1 MSGNTYRLTTGGG
14 WYGHLRPLTNDNTCL
29 RSLNDKSPRPTTPFP
44 IPREPLTSLKIRP
57 VRPSKLYLSTVRSPQ
72 VGADRQ
78 HETIA
83 SQFNPSV
90 CLGRALTARDLK
102 TVYSK
107 KPKQKVF
114 LGQDF
119 VLMSHYRKMKNL
131 PSQCGYYYRF
141 TKERSR
147 SVTICKGGSENRKPA
162 TIDDELVNL

>member
-14 WYGHLRPLTNDNTCL
+14 WYGHLRPLTNDDTCL
-29 RSLNDKSPRPTTPFP
+29 RLSHYESPSLQRHFPFP
-44 IPREPLTSLKIRP
+44 AEPLTSLKIRP

-90 CLGRALTARDLK
+90 CLGRAQTARDLK

-114 LGQDF
+114 LGQDL

-131 PSQCGYYYRF
+131 PSH
-141 TKERSR
+141 
-147 SVTICKGGSENRKPA
+147 
-162 TIDDELVNL
+162 

>member
-1 MSGNTYRLTTGGG
+1 MSGNTYRGTIGRG
-14 WYGHLRPLTNDNTCL
+14 WYGHLMPLTNDNTRDRCFHYESP
-29 RSLNDKSPRPTTPFP
+29 SLQRHFPFP
-44 IPREPLTSLKIRP
+44 AEPLTSLKIRP

-78 HETIA
+78 HATIA

-114 LGQDF
+114 LGQDL

-131 PSQCGYYYRF
+131 PSH
-141 TKERSR
+141 
-147 SVTICKGGSENRKPA
+147 
-162 TIDDELVNL
+162 

>member
-1 MSGNTYRLTTGGG
+1 MSGNTYRWTIGRGL
-14 WYGHLRPLTNDNTCL
+14 YGHLMPLTNDNNRD
-29 RSLNDKSPRPTTPFP
+29 RSSSYESPRLTTPFP

-78 HETIA
+78 HATIA

-114 LGQDF
+114 LGQDL

-131 PSQCGYYYRF
+131 PSH
-141 TKERSR
+141 
-147 SVTICKGGSENRKPA
+147 
-162 TIDDELVNL
+162 